1 MGYTVD
7 VADNGLKAIEQ
18 LRASYDDPYDVIFLD
33 MQMPVM
39 DGLSCA
45 HHIAAEYQQLLPTA
59 FPHIDPAINI
69 APIPSDHFPIYPSH
83 LPRPHRPVIVALT
96 ANATAK
102 DRALCLACGMED
114 YAAKPFTQAVLE
126 DKIRTWAPVVR
137 QRKGGGEAKELVR
150 ADSLV
155 G

>member
-1 MGYTVD
+1 M
-7 VADNGLKAIEQ
+7 ADNGLKAIEQ
-18 LRASYDDPYDVIFLD
+18 LRASYEDPYDLIFLD

-45 HHIAAEYQQLLPTA
+45 HHIAAEYQQFLPTS
-59 FPHIDPAINI
+59 FPHIDPAISI
-69 APIPSDHFPIYPSH
+69 APISADFFPIFPSH
-83 LPRPHRPVIVALT
+83 SPCPPRPVIVALT

-114 YAAKPFTQAVLE
+114 YAAKPFTQSVLE
-126 DKIRTWAPVVR
+126 EKIRTWAPVAR
-137 QRKGGGEAKELVR
+137 NRRGGDGQLVR
-150 ADSLV
+150 ADSLL